1 MVDWRFY
8 GSLNPKSVTT
18 CNYFSSTGSVH
29 GSSDSFASVGGSTF
43 GSVLGDSFLSV
54 GYPVPAVDGSVFVA
68 SPCHSSMGIPTE
80 ISFIPDIDSL
90 PRPHPLI
97 LCPSSPPLTAA
108 STLRV
113 QLVLLVT
120 EWVWPVDQLVVQ
132 SLVDQLL
139 LVIQL
144 LLLVVLLLILL

>member
-1 MVDWRFY
+1 MIH
-8 GSLNPKSVTT
+8 LPLSVVQ
-18 CNYFSSTGSVH
+18 C
-29 GSSDSFASVGGSTF
+29 F

-54 GYPVPAVDGSVFVA
+54 DYSVPAVDGSVSVP
-68 SPCHSSMGIPTE
+68 SLCHSTGIPNE
-80 ISFIPDIDSL
+80 ISFMPDIDSL
-90 PRPHPLI
+90 PRPHPLT

-132 SLVDQLL
+132 SLVD
-139 LVIQL
+139 
-144 LLLVVLLLILL
+144 